1 MTARKDSAID
11 PPHYESGAIKEQ
23 IVPAL
28 QTAFPDDILDVQTMP
43 VDETVTVV
51 RVEGVRQ
58 IIRHLVEELDV
69 LHLSTITGQEIEEGI
84 ELLYHFWRGSGL
96 TLRVVLPLDALEVAT
111 VTDIIPGAAFYE
123 REIVEML
130 GVTFAGHQD
139 PLRLF
144 LPDDWDGPPPLRKER
159 S

>member
-1 MTARKDSAID
+1 MTARRDSVVD
-11 PPHYESGAIKEQ
+11 LPHYDAGAIEQQ

-28 QTAFPDDILDVQTMP
+28 QEAFPDDIEDVRAMP
-43 VDETVTVV
+43 VDETVVMV
-51 RVEGVRQ
+51 SIAGLRE
-58 IIRHLVEELDV
+58 IIGHLVEV
-69 LHLSTITGQEIEEGI
+69 LNVPHLSTITGQEVDGGI
-84 ELLYHFWRGSGL
+84 ELLYHFWHGSGL
-96 TLRVVLPLDALEVAT
+96 TLRVLLPLDALQIAT

-130 GVTFAGHQD
+130 GVTFVGHQD

>member
-1 MTARKDSAID
+1 MTAHKDSAVD
-11 PPHYESGAIKEQ
+11 PPHYESSAIRKQ

-28 QTAFPDDILDVQTMP
+28 QEAFPDAILDVRTMP
-43 VDETVTVV
+43 VDETVMDVG
-51 RVEGVRQ
+51 VEGVRE
-58 IIRHLVEELDV
+58 IIGHLVAVLDV

-84 ELLYHFWRGSGL
+84 ELLYHFWHGSGL

-130 GVTFAGHQD
+130 GVTFVGHED

-144 LPDDWDGPPPLRKER
+144 LPDDWDGPPPLRKE
-159 S
+159 SS